1 MGVAE
6 LLFKLLLTTT
16 KNKEL
21 FEAAV
26 FLSLSL
32 SLSLSLYFADV
43 WWNIT
48 GVSDTLRHAS

>member
-16 KNKEL
+16 QNKEL

-26 FLSLSL
+26 F
-32 SLSLSLYFADV
+32 LSLSLYFADV

>member
-21 FEAAV
+21 FEAAA
-26 FLSLSL
+26 FLF